1 MLISYNDASLHDF
14 LVAEGHIT
22 ANDTGP
28 ITYPRVAETVTVTS
42 FKKYNHTAVDIGV
55 VSTKPGQTR
64 VVRILN
70 GAAYLLT
77 EHADGSTTRADL
89 CAGTVS
95 CAAFT
100 VGVDLG
106 AALKEQAI
114 GNLSAVGVVMS
125 EDDQAT
131 LNGHTASVGRRL
143 RHHGRETSVAEQRI
157 AVINPDGTFCWVC
170 DETATLWRNNAVC
183 PDVDFPY
190 KHEGKFACYNEVG
203 KGQYDQWGWGMCD
216 TWCEM
221 FPGAGERGGCTSFAG
236 GASDPPVCANDLCR
250 DKAYPFKHAD
260 VDVCYNANGYEDY
273 LTKGWSSCGTWC
285 ENTKGAGAGCPNPP
299 ACNKCS
305 DNPTYKHY
313 HDWNLHTWK
322 QALQVCYN
330 DEGWS
335 QLNSRGYGDC
345 GTLCALPGTCPG
357 GSCHGCTGVQECAA
371 VYFAASSTAPPSGG
385 RRLFEPDKPHELSG
399 CEDAADEFVKQLSEE
414 ALGRTLS
421 SCAEVK
427 IVGGCEHEAAKMHCP
442 QTCGLCDA
450 LGAQEDKMNR
460 RQMVGKCANENG

>member
-1 MLISYNDASLHDF
+1 MLISYNDPSLHDF

-157 AVINPDGTFCWVC
+157 AVINPDNTFCWVC

-183 PDVDFPY
+183 PDVDFPH
-190 KHEGKFACYNEVG
+190 KHTGKFACYNEVG
-203 KGQYDQWGWGMCD
+203 KNQYNQWGWGMCD
-216 TWCEM
+216 TWCAAAAQSAQ
-221 FPGAGERGGCTSFAG
+221 FGAI
-236 GASDPPVCANDLCR
+236 
-250 DKAYPFKHAD
+250 
-260 VDVCYNANGYEDY
+260 
-273 LTKGWSSCGTWC
+273 
-285 ENTKGAGAGCPNPP
+285 NPM
-299 ACNKCS
+299 A
-305 DNPTYKHY
+305 
-313 HDWNLHTWK
+313 
-322 QALQVCYN
+322 
-330 DEGWS
+330 
-335 QLNSRGYGDC
+335 
-345 GTLCALPGTCPG
+345 
-357 GSCHGCTGVQECAA
+357 
-371 VYFAASSTAPPSGG
+371 
-385 RRLFEPDKPHELSG
+385 
-399 CEDAADEFVKQLSEE
+399 
-414 ALGRTLS
+414 
-421 SCAEVK
+421 
-427 IVGGCEHEAAKMHCP
+427 
-442 QTCGLCDA
+442 
-450 LGAQEDKMNR
+450 
-460 RQMVGKCANENG
+460 